1 LNRRSVRRHLVR
13 RFGYRRGRGVRSGG
27 LLGRG
32 GANAHGSGGA
42 INPVHLGHGAVAF
55 ALVGEFDEAVALGA
69 ARVGIRDDLGA
80 ANGGVMG
87 PEGFLEKVVGYLWR
101 KIAHKD

>member
-1 LNRRSVRRHLVR
+1 LNRRSVRRNLVH
-13 RFGYRRGRGVRSGG
+13 RFGDRRGCGVRTGG

-55 ALVGEFDEAVALGA
+55 ALVGEFHEAVALGA

-80 ANGGVMG
+80 ANGGVVG
-87 PEGFLEKVVGYLWR
+87 PEGFLEKVVGYVGR
-101 KIAHKD
+101 EIAHED